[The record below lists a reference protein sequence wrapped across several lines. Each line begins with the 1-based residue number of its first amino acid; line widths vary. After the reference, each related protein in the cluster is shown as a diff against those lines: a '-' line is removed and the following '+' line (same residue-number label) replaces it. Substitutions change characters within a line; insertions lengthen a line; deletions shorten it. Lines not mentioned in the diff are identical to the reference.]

1 MFLQKIFS
9 EDVIFFLFCSPSV
22 HYECYTSCKLWPLVT
37 PLCSASSLEAVLYHN
52 HSVKKFTGVYVLCN
66 HNGDEC
72 VVFLMYVTEIS
83 CPSTLLHGGLVLV
96 LVPIGCKHNG
106 IFLDCF

>member
-72 VVFLMYVTEIS
+72 VVFLIV
-83 CPSTLLHGGLVLV
+83 CNRDLLPLNPFAWWPST
-96 LVPIGCKHNG
+96 
-106 IFLDCF
+106 CFGAYRMQTQWNLS